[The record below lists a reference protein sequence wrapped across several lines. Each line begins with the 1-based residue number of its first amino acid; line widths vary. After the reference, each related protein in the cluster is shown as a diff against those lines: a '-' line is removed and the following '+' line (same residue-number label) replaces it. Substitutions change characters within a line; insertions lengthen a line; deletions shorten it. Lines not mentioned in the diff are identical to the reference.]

1 MQSSNPVFG
10 RVVGNRPGYAAMDT
24 SVITTAAPAQTLE
37 EIYNAP
43 SASSLQTGRMTIDD
57 VVTRTGLLFAILV
70 TAGGFAWYSN
80 FGTPVMFIGMIGAFI
95 LGMVNT
101 FSKRV
106 QPVLVMAYA
115 GLEGLALGVL
125 SHVYESTY
133 PGIVSQALIGTIAA
147 FVGVLI
153 AYKSGKVRVTPRFTK
168 VMMGALVGYMVLGL
182 GSMIAALAGVGHGYG
197 LYGVSGLGLLLA
209 VGGVAIASFFLI
221 LDFDQVEKMIKAGV
235 PHNEAWR
242 AGFGLM
248 VTVVWLYLE
257 ILRLLSILRRD

>member
-115 GLEGLALGVL
+115 GLEGLALGLGNGLNGRRTGAHREVL
-125 SHVYESTY
+125 LDVVFFE
-133 PGIVSQALIGTIAA
+133 V
-147 FVGVLI
+147 VN
-153 AYKSGKVRVTPRFTK
+153 
-168 VMMGALVGYMVLGL
+168 
-182 GSMIAALAGVGHGYG
+182 
-197 LYGVSGLGLLLA
+197 
-209 VGGVAIASFFLI
+209 GGFRHA
-221 LDFDQVEKMIKAGV
+221 
-235 PHNEAWR
+235 
-242 AGFGLM
+242 
-248 VTVVWLYLE
+248 
-257 ILRLLSILRRD
+257 